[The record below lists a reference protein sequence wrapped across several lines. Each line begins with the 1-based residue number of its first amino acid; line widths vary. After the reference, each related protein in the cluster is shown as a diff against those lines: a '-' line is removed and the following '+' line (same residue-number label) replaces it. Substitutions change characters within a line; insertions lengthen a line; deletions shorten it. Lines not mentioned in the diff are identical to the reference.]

1 MGWSFPGIGKFA
13 SRVIKHVKT
22 GAAAFVKNATT
33 AVGSVL
39 TAAKV
44 AARTLDTSLGSLQ
57 TYATKGQSLGMGLQF
72 ALSLSGKAASVMNI
86 LTNPLGAIKGMV
98 GVVAGKAINDIT
110 SKILNPVLSKAGFNI
125 NIGINPGI
133 GGPSLG
139 LNLAGPAGLGLT
151 VGLGSSGSASA
162 NLSIVNGAIQAKI
175 STSGATMKTQ
185 FGTQAIAATGTAI
198 SFHSGMLSL
207 GGSPISSSTSVSHA
221 DQPGAAGIGKIG
233 GRQGGIT
240 VGTKGTATGNQNPVL
255 PVETCPP
262 NILEQGLCE
271 LTSTG
276 YEEYTD
282 PSGATIVPADD
293 QQNSG
298 GKLSADIPAS
308 VDVNDPDSCGDPSE
322 YGSGTAS
329 DGYASDGYEGGTM
342 SGSGAGA
349 ATAF

>member
-1 MGWSFPGIGKFA
+1 MGWPSFGLGKIA
-13 SRVIKHVKT
+13 VRVLDHVKT

-39 TAAKV
+39 TAAQTLGK
-44 AARTLDTSLGSLQ
+44 TLDTSLGSLQ
-57 TYATKGQSLGMGLQF
+57 TYATKSQSLGMGLQF

-98 GVVAGKAINDIT
+98 GVVAGKALNDIT

-139 LNLAGPAGLGLT
+139 LSLAGPAGLGLT

-185 FGTQAIAATGTAI
+185 FGTQALAATGTAI

-221 DQPGAAGIGKIG
+221 GQIAAAGIGKIG
-233 GRQGGIT
+233 HRQGGIT
-240 VGTKGTATGNQNPVL
+240 VTTGGTPAGNQNPVL

-262 NILEQGLCE
+262 NILDGGLCV

-298 GKLSADIPAS
+298 GKMSSDIPAG
-308 VDVNDPDSCGDPSE
+308 VDISNSMSAGDHHPDMPS
-322 YGSGTAS
+322 GNAT
-329 DGYASDGYEGGTM
+329 DGYAGGTM
-342 SGSGAGA
+342 SDVADME
-349 ATAF
+349 

>member
-1 MGWSFPGIGKFA
+1 MGWSFPGIGKFV
-13 SRVIKHVKT
+13 SRVIKHGKT
-22 GAAAFVKNATT
+22 AAAALVKNATT

-44 AARTLDTSLGSLQ
+44 ATRTLDTSLGSWQ
-57 TYATKGQSLGMGLQF
+57 SIATKGQSLGVGLQF

-110 SKILNPVLSKAGFNI
+110 SKLLNPVLSKAGFNI

-139 LNLAGPAGLGLT
+139 LSLAGPAGLGLT

-262 NILEQGLCE
+262 NILDEGLCE
-271 LTSTG
+271 LTPTG
-276 YEEYTD
+276 YEDYTD

-293 QQNSG
+293 Q
-298 GKLSADIPAS
+298 LSPGSKESSTIPAN
-308 VDVNDPDSCGDPSE
+308 VDVNNYDDCDFENSHN
-322 YGSGTAS
+322 SGTSTSGYSSPAS
-329 DGYASDGYEGGTM
+329 PHGDGIHGVE
-342 SGSGAGA
+342 
-349 ATAF
+349 

>member
-1 MGWSFPGIGKFA
+1 MGWPSFGLGKIA
-13 SRVIKHVKT
+13 VRILPHIKT
-22 GAAAFVKNATT
+22 GAAALVKNATT

-39 TAAKV
+39 TAPQKILGKLAS
-44 AARTLDTSLGSLQ
+44 SLSPLQ
-57 TYATKGQSLGMGLQF
+57 SVVTKGQSLGMGLQF

-98 GVVAGKAINDIT
+98 GVVAGKALNDIT

-151 VGLGSSGSASA
+151 VGLGSSGSAAA

-175 STSGATMKTQ
+175 GTSGATMKTQ
-185 FGTQAIAATGTAI
+185 FGIQALAATGTAI

-221 DQPGAAGIGKIG
+221 GQIAAAGIGKIG
-233 GRQGGIT
+233 HRQGGIT
-240 VGTKGTATGNQNPVL
+240 VTTGGTPAGNQNPVL

-262 NILEQGLCE
+262 NILDAGLCE
-271 LTSTG
+271 LTPTG
-276 YEEYTD
+276 YEDYTD

-298 GKLSADIPAS
+298 GKLSAEIPAG
-308 VDVNDPDSCGDPSE
+308 VDVNDPGSCGDPDE
-322 YGSGTAS
+322 FGSGTS
-329 DGYASDGYEGGTM
+329 DSGYAAAAAVGEGGFGT
-342 SGSGAGA
+342 
-349 ATAF
+349 

>member
-1 MGWSFPGIGKFA
+1 MGWPSFGLGKIA
-13 SRVIKHVKT
+13 VRVLDHVKT

-44 AARTLDTSLGSLQ
+44 ATRTLDTSLGSWQ
-57 TYATKGQSLGMGLQF
+57 SIATKGQSLGVGLQF

-98 GVVAGKAINDIT
+98 GVVAGKALNDIT

-151 VGLGSSGSASA
+151 VGLGSSGSAAA

-175 STSGATMKTQ
+175 GTSGATMKTQ
-185 FGTQAIAATGTAI
+185 FGTQALAATGTAI

-221 DQPGAAGIGKIG
+221 GQIAAAGIGKIG
-233 GRQGGIT
+233 HRQGGIT
-240 VGTKGTATGNQNPVL
+240 VTTGGTPAGNQNPVL

-262 NILEQGLCE
+262 NILDGGLCV
-271 LTSTG
+271 LTPTG

-298 GKLSADIPAS
+298 GKMSSDIPAG
-308 VDVNDPDSCGDPSE
+308 VDISNSMSAGDHHPDMPS
-322 YGSGTAS
+322 GNAT
-329 DGYASDGYEGGTM
+329 DGYAGGTM
-342 SGSGAGA
+342 SDVADLE
-349 ATAF
+349 